1 MDNKIGLYLHIP
13 FCMSKCAYCD
23 FYSNAGESDYERFVN
38 AMALHMEDYA
48 PSLRGREIDSLYRRR
63 NAHRPAYRAADDAA

>member
-23 FYSNAGESDYERFVN
+23 FYSTAGDADYERFVN
-38 AMALHMEDYA
+38 AVALHMEDYA
-48 PSLRGREIDSLYRRR
+48 PSLKGR
-63 NAHRPAYRAADDAA
+63 